1 MSEETSS
8 QPEDTVSRSELNN
21 LQEQLKATR
30 MERDRQ
36 IFEKSEIVAKAN
48 AYAKERD
55 DLRDSLAAMTA
66 ERDRLATEK
75 AEASTKA
82 FETSRQLEAASR
94 RGGGGGRAAASRDRD
109 GAVLRSCRGAVEPGR
124 REDQAGRRLGQEQD
138 SGGQSG
144 AALVRQDHRGRHPDR
159 LHRRQGGR
167 RLHSMGGSQGD
178 RAVQPR
184 QGGARRAN
192 GEEIASQHAGLREL
206 TARRAIMPRAVSG
219 VQGRGSGG
227 RRAANPCY
235 AAAPPA
241 GRPTR
246 PFLPGRALLS
256 PRA

>member
-94 RGGGGGRAAASRDRD
+94 RADEAAAEVARLRHAIETVPSSDP
-109 GAVLRSCRGAVEPGR
+109 AVVLWNLVAEKTKQGV
-124 REDQAGRRLGQEQD
+124 
-138 SGGQSG
+138 
-144 AALVRQDHRGRHPDR
+144 ALVRSKIPADSPALPWFDKTIAVVTQIGCIAVKAADAFIRWAVPKAIELFNRGKAELD
-159 LHRRQGGR
+159 
-167 RLHSMGGSQGD
+167 
-178 RAVQPR
+178 
-184 QGGARRAN
+184 ARM
-192 GEEIASQHAGLREL
+192 EKK
-206 TARRAIMPRAVSG
+206 
-219 VQGRGSGG
+219 
-227 RRAANPCY
+227 
-235 AAAPPA
+235 
-241 GRPTR
+241 
-246 PFLPGRALLS
+246 
-256 PRA
+256 